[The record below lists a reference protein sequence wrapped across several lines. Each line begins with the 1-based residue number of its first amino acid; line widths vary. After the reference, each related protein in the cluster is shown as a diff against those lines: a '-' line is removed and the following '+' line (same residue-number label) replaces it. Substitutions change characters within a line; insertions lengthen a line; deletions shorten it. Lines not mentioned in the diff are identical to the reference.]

1 MEVLYFIIILIIV
14 FVIWYISIINKLNRT
29 IVKIDEADSGIDI
42 ALTKRYDVL
51 IKMMDVVKAY
61 TKHEK
66 ETLFEVIKLRQNMTL
81 DEKKAVNHKM
91 SNNFDKIQIIAEN
104 YPELKSSENYQT
116 LQKSIIEV
124 EEHLQAARRM
134 YNANVSIYNQM
145 IVSFPTSIVANSK
158 SMKKKDF
165 FEVEEI
171 KKSDVKIEL

>member
-1 MEVLYFIIILIIV
+1 MEALYFIIILIII
-14 FVIWYISIINKLNRT
+14 FIIWYISIINKLKRT
-29 IVKIDEADSGIDI
+29 IVKIDEANSGIDI

-51 IKMMDVVKAY
+51 VKMMDVVKAY

-66 ETLFEVIKLRQNMTL
+66 KTLFEVIKLRQNMTL
-81 DEKKAVNHKM
+81 DEKKDVNHKM

-104 YPELKSSENYQT
+104 YPELKSSENYQM

-145 IVSFPTSIVANSK
+145 IVSFPTSIVASSK